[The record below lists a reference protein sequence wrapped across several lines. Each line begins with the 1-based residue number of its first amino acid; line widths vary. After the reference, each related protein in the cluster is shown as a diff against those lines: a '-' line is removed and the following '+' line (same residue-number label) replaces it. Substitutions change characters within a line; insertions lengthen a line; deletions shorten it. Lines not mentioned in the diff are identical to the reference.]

1 MTSSNIM
8 NTICGWGGCMT
19 DDNQTYINTIR
30 AGTTVLNERVV
41 WEKTGVLVLE
51 AELMRQQIGSTKTEP
66 LTSI

>member
-1 MTSSNIM
+1 MTN
-8 NTICGWGGCMT
+8 NH
-19 DDNQTYINTIR
+19 QTYINTIR
-30 AGTTVLNERVV
+30 PRATVLNERVV